1 MTQMDSHKINCPQ
14 CGNIQDTVVWSSL
27 NVTLDPDLRR
37 KLFNGEI
44 NVFVCEKC
52 ENKALINVSLLY
64 HDMHRQY
71 CVQYFPEEALRDPEF
86 LKNFTK
92 DGKFKLDKLSTMMGK
107 IGQYMVE
114 PHIVF
119 DLNEMIRYI
128 EFRDGLQV

>member
-1 MTQMDSHKINCPQ
+1 
-14 CGNIQDTVVWSSL
+14 
-27 NVTLDPDLRR
+27 VTLEPDLRK

-44 NVFVCEKC
+44 NVFVCQKC

-64 HDMHRQY
+64 HDMDRQY
-71 CVQYFPEEALRDPEF
+71 CVQYFPEEALRDSEF
-86 LKNFTK
+86 FKSFSK
-92 DGKFKLDKLSTMMGK
+92 DGKLKMDELSTMMGK

-128 EFRDGLQV
+128 EFRDRLQV

>member
-1 MTQMDSHKINCPQ
+1 MTQMDSHKVNCPQ
-14 CGNIQDTVVWSSL
+14 CGHLQETPVWSSL
-27 NVTLDPDLRR
+27 NVTLEPDLRK

-44 NVFVCEKC
+44 NVFVCQKC

-64 HDMHRQY
+64 HDMDRQY
-71 CVQYFPEEALRDPEF
+71 CVQYFPEEALRDSEF
-86 LKNFTK
+86 FKSFSK
-92 DGKFKLDKLSTMMGK
+92 DGKLKMDELSTMMGK

-128 EFRDGLQV
+128 EFRDRLQV